1 MPSIRYI
8 TDSSLAGVQISLCCR
23 RMNGGGGEMNAI
35 WGWKEKWYGQE
46 YDIYRR
52 VQNAALASAKNL
64 YRNILYIVWK
74 SFLTA
79 IKVLMSVKRL
89 QIHYISKVSI
99 SDQ

>member
-23 RMNGGGGEMNAI
+23 RTSVWGGMNAI
-35 WGWKEKWYGQE
+35 WGWKKKWYGQE

-52 VQNAALASAKNL
+52 VQNAALASAKNV
-64 YRNILYIVWK
+64 YRNILCIVWK

-79 IKVLMSVKRL
+79 IKVLMSGKRL